1 MVRSHLV
8 AISIIMATNAIAQ
21 MKTVSVQWRAD
32 TAVWAKYERARV
44 AGIAGPM
51 TGVHQGMLLLG
62 GGANFP
68 ERMPWENGRKKYYDD
83 LNVYSID
90 GLKFIE
96 HLKLPYS
103 TAYGA
108 NCSTPQGVIYAGGE
122 NETGLSDKALLIQW
136 DSVSQKITIRNL
148 ANLPQEVTNASITFY
163 RNVVYLMGGE
173 TSNGTSSNFLC
184 LDISNPNSK
193 WKQLPSLPIPLSHAV
208 AVTQSPRDPGNI
220 FLIGGRTKKGN
231 GVSVIHATVYKYN
244 INEKSWIKKTSM
256 PYGLSAGTGIALNTS
271 HILMFGGDTGA
282 TFSVVEALMTAIQNE
297 RDEIKKQALVVRKNK
312 IQSEHPGFSREI
324 LVYNIAQ
331 DSWTTL
337 GTIPFETPVTT
348 TAIESGNEVIIPSG
362 EIKAGIRTPRLLI
375 GRLSMK

>member
-1 MVRSHLV
+1 
-8 AISIIMATNAIAQ
+8 MATNAIAQ
-21 MKTVSVQWRAD
+21 KKTVSVEWRAD

-68 ERMPWENGRKKYYDD
+68 EGMPWENGRKKYYDD

-122 NETGLSDKALLIQW
+122 NETGLSDKALMIQW

-184 LDISNPNSK
+184 LDISNPNGQ
-193 WKQLPSLPIPLSHAV
+193 WKQLPSLPIPVSHAV

-220 FLIGGRTKKGN
+220 FLIGGRIKKGN
-231 GVSVIHATVYKYN
+231 GISVIHETVYKYN
-244 INEKSWIKKTSM
+244 INERGWIKKTSM
-256 PYGLSAGTGIALNTS
+256 PYGLCAGTGIALNTS

-337 GTIPFETPVTT
+337 GSIPFETPVTT
-348 TAIESGNEVIIPSG
+348 TVIESGNEVIIPSG